1 MNLKVIKRNGNIT
14 DFNGEKIRNAI
25 TKGFLDYGEITEEKK
40 IFIEEVIKD
49 IQTEA
54 QKYTDGIEVEE
65 IQDIIVA
72 KMRKAG
78 FRKVAK
84 GYQEYREKRAKAR
97 DMNAILDILSN
108 DETAEKTENAN
119 VNGYAFMGKMLHLGE
134 EMCKQHAKNF
144 LLRPEIRE
152 AHEEGFIYIHDLG
165 WYSIGLSNCLN
176 HDLAKELKDGF
187 YAGHGFLRAPSNIQ
201 SAMMLAAIVVQS
213 AQNNFFGGQSLA
225 NVDYAFAPYVLKSYK
240 KHLKRLFAYEDAKE
254 HVSANKDILNKID
267 ALTSIED
274 KIPGLEYLCQ
284 AAYLNT
290 KTDTFQAAEGFVH
303 NMSNLESRAG
313 SQQPF
318 SSITYGMNTSAEGR
332 MVIEALLNAQLAGL
346 GHHETAIF
354 PIAIFL
360 VKDGVNFK
368 NGDPNYDL
376 YRQAMYCSAK
386 RLFPTYVMLD
396 APHNLQYYKEG
407 DPYSYTQ
414 AMGCRTRVMSNVNG
428 REGNLARGNIAF
440 VTIILPQLALEAKG
454 NVDKFFKLLDKYIEM
469 SKESLLDRYKYIISM
484 PKECAP
490 FIYKNDIMYSNGAK
504 ETIEDYMKQGSLSIG
519 YLGLHECL
527 MALLGKH
534 HGESDEAQEL
544 GLKIVGRIRELTDK
558 YTKNYHLNFSTFATP
573 AENLSNTALKRT
585 RARYG
590 VIKDVTDKE
599 YFTNSNHVDVAY
611 HTSYR
616 HKIEVEAPYHQLTNA
631 GNITYIEMDSDIS
644 NNIDA
649 FEKILATM
657 KEYGVG
663 YCGINIPVDECP
675 VCYYSGNIG
684 DTCPVCGYNEN
695 KEYDKDFIK
704 KLDDKKITMDT
715 KIREKLMEG

>member
-1 MNLKVIKRNGNIT
+1 MSNNYYGYIYRTINTVNGNFYIGQHVPKEGESIKRYLGSGVRLKEEVQKYGRKFFTKEILAYAYSQEELNQLEKEWISAVIGQDDCLNNYINTERKEYVAFCPVCNKETFHYKGGLCRACFARKQYDNNNVAKYFKKDYQVKWCPKCQKETQHSGANYNNCASCYNTSGFNLYKNGNKVSLRSGT
-14 DFNGEKIRNAI
+14 N
-25 TKGFLDYGEITEEKK
+25 
-40 IFIEEVIKD
+40 
-49 IQTEA
+49 
-54 QKYTDGIEVEE
+54 
-65 IQDIIVA
+65 II
-72 KMRKAG
+72 
-78 FRKVAK
+78 
-84 GYQEYREKRAKAR
+84 
-97 DMNAILDILSN
+97 
-108 DETAEKTENAN
+108 
-119 VNGYAFMGKMLHLGE
+119 
-134 EMCKQHAKNF
+134 
-144 LLRPEIRE
+144 
-152 AHEEGFIYIHDLG
+152 
-165 WYSIGLSNCLN
+165 
-176 HDLAKELKDGF
+176 
-187 YAGHGFLRAPSNIQ
+187 
-201 SAMMLAAIVVQS
+201 
-213 AQNNFFGGQSLA
+213 
-225 NVDYAFAPYVLKSYK
+225 
-240 KHLKRLFAYEDAKE
+240 
-254 HVSANKDILNKID
+254 
-267 ALTSIED
+267 IED
-274 KIPGLEYLCQ
+274 VSFIF
-284 AAYLNT
+284 
-290 KTDTFQAAEGFVH
+290 DTQ
-303 NMSNLESRAG
+303 
-313 SQQPF
+313 
-318 SSITYGMNTSAEGR
+318 
-332 MVIEALLNAQLAGL
+332 
-346 GHHETAIF
+346 
-354 PIAIFL
+354 
-360 VKDGVNFK
+360 
-368 NGDPNYDL
+368 
-376 YRQAMYCSAK
+376 
-386 RLFPTYVMLD
+386 
-396 APHNLQYYKEG
+396 KEG
-407 DPYSYTQ
+407 DTFILPEGIYIEDETSTTPLQKIIKNQNVSNWMKIYFRGNKNPIRVTTDHPFVTDYSDFVKGKDLKIGDALLLDIGKRVMISDIQYLDMEDDSYDVETESGYFNFSTLQ
-414 AMGCRTRVMSNVNG
+414 SRNCRTRVMSNING

-454 NVDKFFKLLDKYIEM
+454 NIDKFFKLLDKYIEM

-504 ETIEDYMKQGSLSIG
+504 ETIENYMKQGSLSIG

-534 HGESDEAQEL
+534 HGESEEAQEL
-544 GLKIVGRIRELTDK
+544 GLKIVGRIRELTDE

-616 HKIEVEAPYHQLTNA
+616 HKIEVEAPYHQLANA

-657 KEYGVG
+657 KECGVG

-704 KLDDKKITMDT
+704 ELDDKKITIDT